1 MPNRMCHPCA
11 GAMRNSQRSVRNP
24 QRSLALAPLVLAG
37 LLLISTPLD
46 AQLPPGAS
54 DATAPA
60 TQTDGDDA
68 LRLQATEA
76 LDRNQ
81 PAAALRALTTLAQH
95 HPTDPHI
102 LFDLASTEDALD
114 QNTIAEATYRRAIAA
129 DPIYFEPHLALG
141 LLLARTN
148 HPAEARTEL
157 LAAVALNTPNNIP
170 DTALKARAYR
180 ALARVDQQQNPAEAR
195 DALLSALK
203 LSPETPDD
211 TALAAS
217 LAASAD
223 DPAAAEQALR
233 RVLAAHPADPA
244 TISDLARLLIVQ
256 APQGNPAS
264 PANLEEA
271 RKLLNTALAK
281 SPDDPGLNAE
291 LASLDLKQGK
301 PELALALVN
310 RLHAADPANPAITR
324 LYARLLLE
332 TGQPDQAEPLL
343 AQLAKQNPTDGGLL
357 DQYADVL
364 IRLHRPAEAATV
376 LRPLLT
382 RTDLFP
388 TPTARAEAAGRLAFA
403 ASQSNDPTVTL
414 QALDLRATLLPQS
427 PSSLFLAATANDK
440 LHHTKQ
446 AAELYRQFL
455 SAANGKFPDE
465 EFEARHRLV
474 TLAHMR

>member
-1 MPNRMCHPCA
+1 MTLQLLLA
-11 GAMRNSQRSVRNP
+11 I
-24 QRSLALAPLVLAG
+24 ALATTALPSAK
-37 LLLISTPLD
+37 
-46 AQLPPGAS
+46 AQLPPGTSDSSNSPQAS
-54 DATAPA
+54 PDPA
-60 TQTDGDDA
+60 DDA
-68 LRLQATEA
+68 LRLQANQA
-76 LDRNQ
+76 IDRHDL
-81 PAAALRALTTLAQH
+81 PAALKALTLLADK

-102 LFDLASTEDALD
+102 LFDLASIQDALD
-114 QNTIAEATYRRAIAA
+114 QNTTAETTYRRAVVA

-148 HPAEARTEL
+148 HPAEARSEL
-157 LAAVALNTPNNIP
+157 LAAVALNAP
-170 DTALKARAYR
+170 DNALKSRAYR

-223 DPAAAEQALR
+223 DPATAEQALR
-233 RVLAAHPADPA
+233 RVLASHPADPA
-244 TISDLARLLIVQ
+244 ATADLTRLLIAQ
-256 APQGNPAS
+256 NTPAT
-264 PANLEEA
+264 LEEA
-271 RKLLNTALAK
+271 GKLLDTALAT

-301 PELALALVN
+301 PDAALALIDH
-310 RLHAADPANPAITR
+310 LHTADPSNAAVAR
-324 LYARLLLE
+324 LQARLLLQ
-332 TGQPDQAEPLL
+332 TGHPEDAEPLL
-343 AQLAKQNPTDGGLL
+343 AQLNKQTPNDGNLL

-364 IRLHRPAEAATV
+364 IRLHRPAEAVAV

-382 RTDLFP
+382 HTDLFP
-388 TPTARAEAAGRLAFA
+388 TPAARAEAAGRLAFA
-403 ASQSNDPTVTL
+403 ASQTNNPEVVL
-414 QALDLRATLLPQS
+414 QALNVRATLLPQS

-440 LHHTKQ
+440 LHHTRQ